1 MKLLIKATLA
11 RLLIA
16 PYQLSN
22 LGLNLGPDLG
32 PDLESRISISISNLD
47 LDLHLHSKVYLWFD
61 FIIFL
66 LNVIK
71 I

>member
-32 PDLESRISISISNLD
+32 LNLGLNLGLDLESRSRSRSA
-47 LDLHLHSKVYLWFD
+47 F
-61 FIIFL
+61 
-66 LNVIK
+66 
-71 I
+71 